1 MKKIS
6 VISLMLVLCMCVLSF
21 AGCAKKEESDAP
33 DGMKLASGE
42 QVDYY
47 MYVPETWKVDNSQ
60 LYTAAYFSSGD
71 ATSISATAY
80 GISADITSVD
90 AWWALFEEE
99 MAGVYSEIS
108 EVTSTDA
115 KIDGIEGKEY
125 TFSATLGEQEYNF
138 IVTAVINNY
147 YVYYITYT
155 SIPEYNEDHLEERV
169 QVIDAFRFKD

>member
-60 LYTAAYFSSGD
+60 LYTAAYFS
-71 ATSISATAY
+71 
-80 GISADITSVD
+80 
-90 AWWALFEEE
+90 
-99 MAGVYSEIS
+99 
-108 EVTSTDA
+108 
-115 KIDGIEGKEY
+115 
-125 TFSATLGEQEYNF
+125 
-138 IVTAVINNY
+138 
-147 YVYYITYT
+147 
-155 SIPEYNEDHLEERV
+155 
-169 QVIDAFRFKD
+169 